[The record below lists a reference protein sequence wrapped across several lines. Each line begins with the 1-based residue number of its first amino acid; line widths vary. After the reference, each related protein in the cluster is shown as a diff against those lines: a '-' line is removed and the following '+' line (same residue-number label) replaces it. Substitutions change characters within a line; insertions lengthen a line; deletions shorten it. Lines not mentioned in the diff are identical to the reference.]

1 MPNRSVLLATTRKAW
16 FRAGGFHVTSS
27 PPCWWTVNKR
37 SLISSFR
44 LSTTICSFHHHCYLC
59 LPILHEN
66 HVCGLLT
73 QSSGIFSTSY
83 RLQLNERKVSI
94 GLFSPSSK
102 SFNEN
107 AIVRN
112 FYPKKISLFEAFQRF
127 VANLEEICIWSP
139 LIIEPWSTSSRAHHS
154 DYSVTEPINCS
165 TVY

>member
-44 LSTTICSFHHHCYLC
+44 LSTTICSFHHCYLC

-127 VANLEEICIWSP
+127 VANLEGICIWSP